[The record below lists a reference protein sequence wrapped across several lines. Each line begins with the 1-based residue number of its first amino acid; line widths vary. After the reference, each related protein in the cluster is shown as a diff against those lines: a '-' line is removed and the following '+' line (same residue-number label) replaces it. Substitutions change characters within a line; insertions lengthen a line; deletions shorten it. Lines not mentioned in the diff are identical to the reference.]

1 MEGGGTCK
9 ADSTEVTPCKT
20 GSKRCKPGTLVIVK
34 CAVGAKGCKP
44 GSTISGPPGA
54 KGNCSD
60 GEKNCKPSQPTRGGA
75 SFNTTGPGSG
85 AATARPAAAADKQ
98 ASAGP
103 KRVAMPHDGEGAIV
117 AAMTAL
123 CEATGKQ
130 SWCTEADQ
138 RARDDIKWLAPF
150 ADGPQYDSVLIRG
163 LLALYSAN
171 RDARLYDFAVKL
183 AGLITKHAQT
193 SPNGY
198 LRGWD
203 GRAVPSTP
211 YGSLRTDAGSIG
223 VFADLAT
230 VRTPSRAAMRAADG
244 PASGR
249 VPKGPA

>member
-1 MEGGGTCK
+1 MR
-9 ADSTEVTPCKT
+9 S
-20 GSKRCKPGTLVIVK
+20 
-34 CAVGAKGCKP
+34 GAKGCKP
-44 GSTISGPPGA
+44 GSTISGPVGA
-54 KGNCSD
+54 NGNCSN

-75 SFNTTGPGSG
+75 SFNTTEPGSG
-85 AATARPAAAADKQ
+85 AATAGPAAAADKK

-163 LLALYSAN
+163 LLALYSEN
-171 RDARLYDFAVKL
+171 HDARLYDFAVKL

-193 SPNGY
+193 SPNVY

-211 YGSLRTDAGSIG
+211 YGSLRSDAGSIG

-230 VRTPSRAAMRAADG
+230 VKPPSRAAMRAADG
-244 PASGR
+244 AASGR